1 MNRRPSRTSRL
12 ASSRASG
19 TEDGAVIVLDD
30 EATIRALSSRAQR
43 VLDLEA
49 HAVTDQSFFRRV
61 HPDDRNRIAWGLMSI
76 ATQEDAPP
84 RTWLVRLKTGLGP
97 WQWFKIEAAGHPDGD
112 ADNALRLHLYERA
125 APRGPDGE

>member
-1 MNRRPSRTSRL
+1 MNRRPSRTSRP

-30 EATIRALSSRAQR
+30 EATIRELTTQAQR

-49 HAVTDQSFFRRV
+49 HAVTNQSFFRRV
-61 HPDDRNRIAWGLMSI
+61 HPDDRNRIAWGLMTM

-97 WQWFKIEAAGHPDGD
+97 WQWFKIEAAGFLDENAG
-112 ADNALRLHLYERA
+112 NALRLHLYERA
-125 APRGPDGE
+125 AGTAAE